1 VKRRQDR
8 FSAHTEKTRGRF
20 RRCTAQTEIKE
31 GYTIKMKKN
40 SLIFILGS
48 CAYPTLEVLW
58 RGYTHSSMALAGGV
72 CMVLINRIC
81 CERMEKKSLAA
92 KCAAGSLIITGVE
105 FVLGIVVNRI
115 LHLHVWDYS
124 SMPMNILGQICIP
137 FSAIWF
143 FLTIPATALCKL
155 CGKAADH
162 IFLPGKRNAAKRVTA
177 P

>member
-1 VKRRQDR
+1 
-8 FSAHTEKTRGRF
+8 
-20 RRCTAQTEIKE
+20 
-31 GYTIKMKKN
+31 MKKN

-92 KCAAGSLIITGVE
+92 RCAAGSLIITGVE
-105 FVLGIVVNRI
+105 FALGILVNRV

-124 SMPMNILGQICIP
+124 ALPMNILGQVCIP
-137 FSAIWF
+137 FSALWF
-143 FLTIPATALCKL
+143 FLTIPAAALCKL
-155 CGKAADH
+155 CAKAADR
-162 IFLPGKRNAAKRVTA
+162 ISLRAEAPGAGRGTVTA

>member
-1 VKRRQDR
+1 
-8 FSAHTEKTRGRF
+8 
-20 RRCTAQTEIKE
+20 
-31 GYTIKMKKN
+31 MKKN

-58 RGYTHSSMALAGGV
+58 RGYTH
-72 CMVLINRIC
+72 
-81 CERMEKKSLAA
+81 
-92 KCAAGSLIITGVE
+92 
-105 FVLGIVVNRI
+105 
-115 LHLHVWDYS
+115 S